1 MNIQEASNITL
12 TQPLR
17 PQEIAV
23 SDVTTVTPTLPS
35 AVKEAMQPSPQEL
48 KTSIDKINQ
57 ELKHN
62 HVNLDF
68 SIDKNTHVPVVK
80 VTDASTGD
88 IIMQFPGKAVL
99 SISEAVV
106 NNHIGAFLED
116 NA

>member
-1 MNIQEASNITL
+1 MTIHETRNQASSTL
-12 TQPLR
+12 LWAQKID
-17 PQEIAV
+17 ESSVSVIA
-23 SDVTTVTPTLPS
+23 PTLPS
-35 AVKEAMQPSPQEL
+35 TAKDVKQPSPEEL
-48 KTSIDKINQ
+48 KASVDKINH
-57 ELKHN
+57 ELKQN

-99 SISEAVV
+99 AISEAVV